1 MLSQTAQYALRA
13 VLAIARARGEAVGAA
28 ALAKQVGVPPSYLA
42 KTLNALVRNK
52 VLLGT
57 RGRNGGFRL
66 ARRPS
71 QIALLDVVSPFDD
84 IRPGR
89 RCLLGRPTCS
99 DQNPC
104 AVHDRW
110 RDTSQQVGDFFA
122 RTTVADVSHGS
133 RPLSGTA

>member
-1 MLSQTAQYALRA
+1 MLSQTAEYALRA
-13 VLAIARARGEAVGAA
+13 VLAIARERGEAIGAA
-28 ALAKQVGVPPSYLA
+28 KLAKQVGVPPSYLA

-52 VLLGT
+52 VLVAT
-57 RGRNGGFRL
+57 RGRHGGFRL

-104 AVHDRW
+104 AAHGRW
-110 RDTSQQVGDFFA
+110 RGVSQRIGEFFA
-122 RTTVADVSHGS
+122 QTTVEDVSAGS
-133 RPLSGTA
+133 VAG

>member
-1 MLSQTAQYALRA
+1 MLSQTAEYALRA

-42 KTLNALVRNK
+42 KTLNALVRNG
-52 VLLGT
+52 VLVGT

-66 ARRPS
+66 AKRPS

-84 IRPGR
+84 IGPGR
-89 RCLLGRPTCS
+89 RCLLGRATCS

-104 AVHDRW
+104 AAHARW
-110 RDTSQQVGDFFA
+110 RGVSQRIGDFFA
-122 RTTVADVSHGS
+122 ETTVEDVSAGS
-133 RPLSGTA
+133 VTG